1 MCYAVRRRKRYATC
15 PSGSSTLT
23 RLSRLFSWACA
34 AARACAPHAFGRAA
48 RELQIQ
54 NHRFDVALNNLT
66 QGVCFFDGAHRLIL
80 ANRRYAEMYNLSM
93 ESIRPGTTLQ
103 EIIDHRFASGAFPA
117 MTRDEY
123 LASRDA
129 IKRSH
134 EPTDT
139 IVELKNGRVIS
150 IHRRPMPD
158 GGSVATHEDITER
171 REAEARLVYMARH
184 DALTGLPNRVLLRE
198 RIIQESDHRARDD
211 SIAVLCLDLDH
222 FKNVNDTFGHPVG
235 DALLCAAAERL
246 RANVRDEDIVVRLGG
261 DEFAIVQIGAEQPY
275 QAVSLAERLIVAL
288 GEPFQLGPH
297 QVTVGTSVGIALETR
312 RGADAETLLKSADMA
327 LYRAKADRRGTYRFF
342 EPIMD
347 TQMQLR
353 HALETDLR
361 KAVASG
367 EFELFFQPIL
377 NAQTYALTG
386 LEALVRW
393 RHKQRGLVPPME
405 FIPLAEEIGLIVPLG
420 AWIVQEACRQAATWP
435 DTVAVAVNLSPTQ
448 FKHPDLVTTI
458 RDALNTARLPPH
470 RLILEIT
477 ESVLLQDT
485 PMTLKIL
492 DRLQSLGLSISLD
505 DFGTGYA
512 SIAYLR
518 SFPFDTIKID
528 RSFIRDLGVRPDAL
542 AIVRT
547 IVDLGR
553 ALGMSIIAEG
563 VETTEQLKMLQAEHC
578 NEVQGFLFSQPRPA
592 AEIPALIAHL
602 DTKMRVAA

>member
-1 MCYAVRRRKRYATC
+1 
-15 PSGSSTLT
+15 LT
-23 RLSRLFSWACA
+23 RLSRLFSSACA
-34 AARACAPHAFGRAA
+34 AVRARAPHMFGHAA

-54 NHRFDVALNNLT
+54 NHRFDVMLNNLT

-80 ANRRYAEMYNLSM
+80 ANRRYAEMYNLPM
-93 ESIRPGTTLQ
+93 EAIRPGTTLK
-103 EIIDHRFASGAFPA
+103 EIIDLRFAVGASPD

-129 IKRSH
+129 IKSSR
-134 EPTDT
+134 EPRDT

-171 REAEARLVYMARH
+171 REAEARLAYMARH

-198 RIIQESDHRARDD
+198 RIVQEAAHGARGD
-211 SIAVLCLDLDH
+211 SLAVFCLDLDH
-222 FKNVNDTFGHPVG
+222 FKNVNDMFGHPVG

-246 RANVRDEDIVVRLGG
+246 RANIREQDTVVRLGG
-261 DEFAIVQIGAEQPY
+261 DEFAIVQIGGEQPH
-275 QAVSLAERLIVAL
+275 QAVALAERLIEAL
-288 GEPFQLGPH
+288 SQPFQLGAH
-297 QVTVGTSVGIALETR
+297 EVTVGTSVGIALDTR

-327 LYRAKADRRGTYRFF
+327 LYRAKADGRGTYRFF

-347 TQMQLR
+347 TQVQAR

-361 KAVASG
+361 RAMANS

-377 NAQTYALTG
+377 NTQTHTLNCF
-386 LEALVRW
+386 EALVRW
-393 RHKQRGLVPPME
+393 RHQQRGLVPPMD

-420 AWIVQEACRQAATWP
+420 DWIVQEACRQAATWP
-435 DTVAVAVNLSPTQ
+435 SAIAVAVNLSPLQ
-448 FKHPDLVTTI
+448 FKNPDLVTTI
-458 RDALNTARLPPH
+458 RGALKASGLPPE
-470 RLILEIT
+470 RLKLEIT

-485 PMTLKIL
+485 PATLKIL

-512 SIAYLR
+512 SIGYLR

-528 RSFIRDLGVRPDAL
+528 RSFIRDLGIKPDAL
-542 AIVRT
+542 AIIHT
-547 IVDLGR
+547 IVGLGH
-553 ALGMSIIAEG
+553 ALGMSVIAEG
-563 VETTEQLKMLQAEHC
+563 VETTEQLKVLQTERC
-578 NEVQGFLFSQPRPA
+578 SEVQGFLFSQPLPA
-592 AEIPALIAHL
+592 AQVPALIAHL
-602 DTKMRVAA
+602 DAASRVAA